1 MRYPRRDV
9 LKRYRRR
16 QAARR
21 RRREAGMTLLELLVV
36 ITVLGLLTAA
46 VGTVALN
53 YLGRA
58 KTETTQ
64 LRINQVES
72 GLDLFRL
79 DMGRYPT
86 DAEGLQA
93 LVQAPA
99 NAEKWQGPYLKKAEA
114 IEDAWGNPFLYSS
127 PGQHGEVDIYS
138 LGADQADGGDGED
151 QDVTSW

>member
-1 MRYPRRDV
+1 MRYRWRR
-9 LKRYRRR
+9 
-16 QAARR
+16 AARR

-64 LRINQVES
+64 LRINQVEA

-79 DMGRYPT
+79 DIGRYPT

-99 NAEKWQGPYLKKAEA
+99 NAEKWQGPYLKKPEA
-114 IEDAWGNPFLYSS
+114 IEDAWGNPFLYAS

-138 LGADQADGGDGED
+138 LGADQADGGEGED

>member
-127 PGQHGEVDIYS
+127 PGQDGEVDIYS

>member
-1 MRYPRRDV
+1 M
-9 LKRYRRR
+9 RYRRR

-64 LRINQVES
+64 LRINQVEA

-79 DMGRYPT
+79 DIGRYPT

-99 NAEKWQGPYLKKAEA
+99 NAEKWQGPYLKKPEA
-114 IEDAWGNPFLYSS
+114 IEDAWGNPFLYAS

>member
-1 MRYPRRDV
+1 MRYRWRR
-9 LKRYRRR
+9 
-16 QAARR
+16 AARR

-64 LRINQVES
+64 LRINQVEE

-79 DMGRYPT
+79 DSGRYPT

-99 NAEKWQGPYLKKAEA
+99 NAEKWQGPYLKKPEA
-114 IEDAWGNPFLYSS
+114 IEDAWGNPFLYAS